1 MEQMDELRRPKAHT
15 RLMYKIVFSASAIT
29 ILTTL
34 LYGIL
39 SSALGAGGGVADFGP
54 TLVDASFPTPYFA
67 EPVSYLAVACVTL
80 FYTGLRLWQNKVAQ
94 WSHLKLA
101 TLQLLAL
108 VLAFVSA
115 YEVLFNFMA
124 WGSYLSLQLMHT
136 SIVNVLADQIPTPW
150 NLVFATKMFAA
161 LFVISGY
168 SAYFLRR
175 VHEVRGLSDVL

>member
-1 MEQMDELRRPKAHT
+1 MEQMDELRRPEAHT

-34 LYGIL
+34 LYGTL
-39 SSALGAGGGVADFGP
+39 SSALGTGGVVGFGP
-54 TLVDASFPTPYFA
+54 SLVNASFPSPYFA

-124 WGSYLSLQLMHT
+124 WGSYFTVQLMHG
-136 SIVNVLADQIPTPW
+136 SIANVLTSQVSTPW

-161 LFVISGY
+161 LFLISGY
-168 SAYFLRR
+168 TVYFLRR
-175 VHEVRGLSDVL
+175 VHEVRGPPDVL